1 MGHPGQCLRARAP
14 NRAIGWASMRYACAM
29 TPINLADPAFEPTDQ
44 QLVDLSKRAF
54 ANLPDRRRAIDAK
67 VRESIRAAR
76 ESLRVR

>member
-1 MGHPGQCLRARAP
+1 VVP
-14 NRAIGWASMRYACAM
+14 
-29 TPINLADPAFEPTDQ
+29 PINLADPAFEPTDQ

-54 ANLPDRRRAIDAK
+54 ADLPAKRRAIDAK